1 MIELMSFSCISEEV
15 SNSDSLS
22 NDDIYY
28 VDVEDLL
35 DDGGCGLRSKKVPV
49 DPIVSLLIEPQEME
63 KWP

>member
-22 NDDIYY
+22 NVDIYY

-35 DDGGCGLRSKKVPV
+35 DDGGCGLRFAIKKSTRL
-49 DPIVSLLIEPQEME
+49 ILLCHF
-63 KWP
+63 